1 MRSFKKIEKEEK
13 VNEPN
18 SNNNNKNKNA
28 EGERKDGFKGKKRE
42 ETIYQP

>member
-1 MRSFKKIEKEEK
+1 MRSFKKVEKEEK
-13 VNEPN
+13 MNEPN
-18 SNNNNKNKNA
+18 SNNNNKNA

>member
-18 SNNNNKNKNA
+18 SNNNKNA